1 MPGTRSRCCT
11 FVCEYFAPTLPVLLC
26 ANVSCCS
33 LLTALSSSRN
43 PAHKSWYNAHLTRR
57 LYQLELE
64 NWSALKALMLRFV
77 DMQAMARQ
85 PRTKAVRAV
94 VNDVEIVVDPNEA
107 REKGWQV
114 QTGLVEPGLQSNMMD
129 FEMNMPPSYGLDP
142 DL

>member
-1 MPGTRSRCCT
+1 MLICLYS
-11 FVCEYFAPTLPVLLC
+11 
-26 ANVSCCS
+26 S
-33 LLTALSSSRN
+33 LLTALSTSRD

-64 NWSALKALMLRFV
+64 SWSTVKGLVLRFI

-85 PRTKAVRAV
+85 PRTKAVRAM
-94 VNDVEIVVDPNEA
+94 VNDIEIVVDPMEA

-129 FEMNMPPSYGLDP
+129 FEMSTQAPGDGGFYGLDP
-142 DL
+142 ELL